1 MSATYPAEGRIPSL
15 VTLPPGTRLGPHEI
29 LEPLGAGGM
38 GEVYRARDTRLDRT
52 VAIKV
57 LPIHLSANEELRQ
70 RFDREARTIS
80 QLSHPH
86 ICALYDVGHQDGIDY
101 LVMEYLEGETLSDR
115 VARGPLPTEQ
125 VLRYGIQIADAL
137 DKAHRQGIVH
147 RDLKPGNVM
156 ITKSG
161 VKLLDFGL
169 AKLQAPASGSP
180 FSAASVLPTRTDA
193 SLTAQGTILGTFQYM
208 APEQLEG
215 KDADAR
221 TDIFALG
228 AVLYEMATGKKA
240 FEGRSQASLIAAILD
255 RTPPPISTIQPMT
268 PPALDRVVKTCLEKD
283 PEDRWQTAHDV
294 MLELKWIAEGGSQAG
309 LPAPVVARR
318 RSRERLA
325 WIVAGILAAS
335 TIALG
340 VLELRRPRSESPV
353 VRSTVLPPE
362 NRSFSFV
369 GGGAGPVAVSPDGR
383 QLAFVASESGA
394 KKQLWVR
401 PLESLVAKPLPATAD
416 ATYPFWSPDSRF
428 LGFFADGKLKKIEAA
443 GGPALSIC
451 DAPDARG
458 GSWSREGTILFEPS
472 FRDPIH
478 RVSAN
483 GGKSVPVTKLDV
495 SRNETTH
502 RWPFFLP
509 DGRRFLFF
517 SGSHTAG
524 AESELDAIFVGSLD
538 GQKPKLLVNARSNP
552 AYAAGHLLFVRQ
564 KTLLAQP
571 FDPKSLKLTSEA
583 FPIVENV
590 QDDPG
595 FFSAVFSVA
604 DQGTLAYQPAS
615 SSTGLSELVWVDR
628 SGKKID
634 VLGDPDA
641 YLEPRISPDG
651 RRVAVT
657 VGDPGDIWIYD
668 LARRVRTRLTFAES
682 DDFAP
687 TWSPDGTR
695 VAYSSQ
701 RSGSGDLYAKA
712 ASGTGADEL
721 LASSKIFKVPNS
733 WSPDGRYLVYIAFQ
747 GAPGSKA
754 DLWLL
759 SLPDGKASPLLQTQF
774 DELQGVF
781 SSDGRWLAYASNESG
796 RFEIYVQPFPGPGG
810 KWQISTSGG
819 IHPRWA
825 RGGKELFF
833 LAPEGKIMSVEVRAH
848 TVFEAGAPKALFA
861 TALKNVPGPPYDV
874 SSDGQRILLNR
885 PIGEE
890 SSPPITLVQNWTTLL
905 RR

>member
-1 MSATYPAEGRIPSL
+1 
-15 VTLPPGTRLGPHEI
+15 
-29 LEPLGAGGM
+29 M
-38 GEVYRARDTRLDRT
+38 GEVYRARDTRLERT
-52 VAIKV
+52 VAVKV
-57 LPIHLSANEELRQ
+57 LPAHLSASAESRQ
-70 RFDREARTIS
+70 RFEREAKTIS

-86 ICALYDVGHQDGIDY
+86 ICALYDVGNQDGVEF
-101 LVMEYLEGETLSDR
+101 LVMEYLEGETLSER
-115 VARGPLPTEQ
+115 LLKGALPFDH
-125 VLRYGIQIADAL
+125 VLRYGIEIADAL

-156 ITKSG
+156 LTKSG

-169 AKLQAPASGSP
+169 AKAVAPATPQQLTS
-180 FSAASVLPTRTDA
+180 FPTQQA
-193 SLTAQGTILGTFQYM
+193 LTQEGTILGTFQYM

-215 KDADAR
+215 READAR
-221 TDIFALG
+221 TDIFAFG
-228 AVLYEMATGKKA
+228 AVLYEMATGQKA
-240 FEGRSQASLIAAILD
+240 FSGRTQASLIAAIIE
-255 RTPPPISTIQPMT
+255 RVPPPVSTISPMT
-268 PPALDRVVKTCLEKD
+268 PPAFDRVVKTCLEKD
-283 PEDRWQTAHDV
+283 PEDRWQTAHDA
-294 MLELKWIAEGGSQAG
+294 MLELKWVAEGGSAAG

-335 TIALG
+335 TVALA
-340 VLELRRPRSESPV
+340 VLELTRPRSASPV
-353 VRSTVLPPE
+353 VRSNVLPPE
-362 NRSFSFV
+362 NTSFSFV

-383 QLAFVASESGA
+383 QLAFVTSEFGA
-394 KKQLWVR
+394 KKLLWVR

-428 LGFFADGKLKKIEAA
+428 LGFFAGGKLKRIEVA

-483 GGKSVPVTKLDV
+483 GGKSVPATKLDV

-509 DGRRFLFF
+509 DGRHFLFF

-538 GQKPKLLVNARSNP
+538 GEKPKLLVNARSNA

-564 KTLLAQP
+564 KTLLAQA
-571 FDPKSLKLTSEA
+571 FDPKSLKLTGEA
-583 FPIVENV
+583 FPIAENV

-595 FFSAVFSVA
+595 FFNAVFSVS
-604 DQGTLAYQPAS
+604 DQGTLAYQEAGGT
-615 SSTGLSELVWVDR
+615 TGLSELTWVDR
-628 SGKKID
+628 TGKKLE
-634 VLGDPDA
+634 VLGDPAD
-641 YLEPRISPDG
+641 YFEPRISPDG
-651 RRVAVT
+651 RRVAVAIE
-657 VGDPGDIWIYD
+657 DPGDIWIYD

-695 VAYSSQ
+695 VAFSSQ
-701 RSGSGDLYAKA
+701 RTGSGDIYAKA

-721 LASSKIFKVPNS
+721 LLSSKIFKVPNS
-733 WSPDGRYLVYIAFQ
+733 WSPDGRYLAYIAFQ
-747 GAPGSKA
+747 GAPGSTA

-774 DELQGVF
+774 AELQAVF
-781 SSDGRWLAYASNESG
+781 SPDGRWLAYASNESG

-819 IHPRWA
+819 IQPRWA

-861 TALKNVPGPPYDV
+861 TALKNAPGPPYDV

-885 PIGEE
+885 PIHEE
-890 SSPPITLVQNWTTLL
+890 SSPPITLVQNWTALL
-905 RR
+905 KR

>member
-1 MSATYPAEGRIPSL
+1 MPLS
-15 VTLPPGTRLGPHEI
+15 PGTRLGPHEI
-29 LEPLGAGGM
+29 IEPLGSGGM
-38 GEVYRARDTRLDRT
+38 GEVYRARDTRLDRM
-52 VAIKV
+52 VAVKV
-57 LPIHLSANEELRQ
+57 LPAHLTDNEELRQ
-70 RFDREARTIS
+70 RLDREARLIS

-86 ICALYDVGHQDGIDY
+86 ICALYDVGHQDGVDY
-101 LVMEYLEGETLSDR
+101 LVMEYLEGETLTDR
-115 VARGPLPTEQ
+115 LGRGPLPTEQ

-169 AKLQAPASGSP
+169 AKLRAVASDGA

-215 KDADAR
+215 SEADAR
-221 TDIFALG
+221 SDIFALG

-240 FEGRSQASLIAAILD
+240 FSGKSQASLIAAILD
-255 RTPPPISTIQPMT
+255 ATPPPISTVQAMT

-294 MLELKWIAEGGSQAG
+294 MLELKWVAEGGSQAG

-325 WIVAGILAAS
+325 WVVAGILAAS
-335 TIALG
+335 TVGLG
-340 VLELRRPRSESPV
+340 ILELRRPRSMKPV
-353 VRSTVLPPE
+353 IRSSVLPPE
-362 NRSFSFV
+362 KMSFSFV
-369 GGGAGPVAVSPDGR
+369 GGGAGPVSVSPDGR
-383 QLAFVASESGA
+383 QLAFVASESGT
-394 KKQLWVR
+394 KKQLWIR
-401 PLESLVAKPLPATAD
+401 PLESQVAKPLPATAD
-416 ATYPFWSPDSRF
+416 ATYPFWSPDNRF
-428 LGFFADGKLKKIEAA
+428 VGFFADGKLKKIEVA
-443 GGPALSIC
+443 GGPPLSIC

-458 GSWSREGTILFEPS
+458 GSWNRDGTILFEPS
-472 FRDPIH
+472 FREPIH

-509 DGRRFLFF
+509 DGRNFLFF
-517 SGSHTAG
+517 SGSHSTG

-538 GQKPKLLVNARSNP
+538 GEKPKLLVNARSNA

-564 KTLLAQP
+564 RTLLAQP
-571 FDPKSLKLTSEA
+571 FDPKSLKLTGEA

-595 FFSAVFSVA
+595 FFSAVFSVS
-604 DQGTLAYQPAS
+604 DQGTLAYQQAGD
-615 SSTGLSELVWVDR
+615 STGLSELTWVDR

-634 VLGDPDA
+634 VLGDPAD

-651 RRVAVT
+651 RKVAVT
-657 VGDPGDIWIYD
+657 IGDPGDVWIYD
-668 LARRVRTRLTFAES
+668 LARRVRTRLTFSGS

-695 VAYSSQ
+695 VAFSSQ
-701 RSGSGDLYAKA
+701 RSGNGDIYARA
-712 ASGTGADEL
+712 ASGTGTDEL
-721 LASSKIFKVPNS
+721 LSTSNVFKVPNS
-733 WSPDGRYLVYIAFQ
+733 WTPDGRYLAYIAFQ

-754 DLWLL
+754 DLWIL
-759 SLPDGKASPLLQTQF
+759 SLPDRKTSPLLQSQF
-774 DELQGVF
+774 DELQGAF
-781 SSDGRWLAYASNESG
+781 SPDGRWLAYASNESG

-819 IHPRWA
+819 IQPRWA
-825 RGGKELFF
+825 RGGRELFF
-833 LAPEGKIMSVEVRAH
+833 VAPEGRIMSVEIRTGT
-848 TVFEAGAPKALFA
+848 TVEAGTPRALFA
-861 TALKNVPGPPYDV
+861 TPLKNAPGPPYDV

-890 SSPPITLVQNWTTLL
+890 SSPPITLVQNWTALL
-905 RR
+905 KR

>member
-1 MSATYPAEGRIPSL
+1 M
-15 VTLPPGTRLGPHEI
+15 TLPSGFRLGPYE
-29 LEPLGAGGM
+29 LVAPVGAGGM
-38 GEVYRARDTRLDRT
+38 GEVYRARDTRLERT
-52 VAIKV
+52 VAVKV
-57 LPIHLSANEELRQ
+57 LPAHLSSSAESRQ
-70 RFDREARTIS
+70 RFEREAKTIS

-86 ICALYDVGHQDGIDY
+86 ICALYDVGNQDGVEF
-101 LVMEYLEGETLSDR
+101 LVMEYLEGETLSER
-115 VARGPLPTEQ
+115 LLKGPVVFDQ
-125 VLRYGIQIADAL
+125 VLRYGTEIADAL

-169 AKLQAPASGSP
+169 AKAIAPAGRTSG
-180 FSAASVLPTRTDA
+180 A
-193 SLTAQGTILGTFQYM
+193 SLTALPTQAGTDLTAEGTILGTFQYM

-215 KDADAR
+215 KEADAR
-221 TDIFALG
+221 TDIFAFG
-228 AVLYEMATGKKA
+228 ALLYEMATGRKA
-240 FEGRSQASLIAAILD
+240 FSGKSQASLISSIMG
-255 RTPPPISTIQPMT
+255 TEPPPVSAVAPMT
-268 PPALDRVVKTCLEKD
+268 PPAFDRVVRTCLAKD

-294 MLELKWIAEGGSQAG
+294 MLELKWVAEGGSAAG
-309 LPAPVVARR
+309 LPAPIVARR

-325 WIVAGILAAS
+325 WAIAGILAAS
-335 TIALG
+335 TAGLAIF
-340 VLELRRPRSESPV
+340 ELRRPRSAPLV

-362 NRSFSFV
+362 KTTFSFV

-383 QLAFVASESGA
+383 HLAFVTSESGS

-401 PLESLVAKPLPATAD
+401 PLESLLAKPLPGTAD

-428 LGFFADGKLKKIEAA
+428 VGFFADGKLKKIEVA

-458 GSWSREGTILFEPS
+458 GSWNRDGTILFEPS
-472 FRDPIH
+472 FREPIH

-483 GGKSVPVTKLDV
+483 GGKSVPVTKLDS
-495 SRNETTH
+495 SRSETTH
-502 RWPFFLP
+502 RWPTFLP

-517 SGSHTAG
+517 SGSHSTG
-524 AESELDAIFVGSLD
+524 TESELDAIFVGSLD
-538 GQKPKLLVNARSNP
+538 GEKPKLLVNARSNA

-571 FDPKSLKLTSEA
+571 FDPKSLKLAGEA
-583 FPIVENV
+583 FPIIENV

-595 FFSAVFSVA
+595 FFSAVFSVS
-604 DQGTLAYQPAS
+604 DQGTLAYQTAS
-615 SSTGLSELVWVDR
+615 GSSGLSELTWVDR
-628 SGKKID
+628 SGKRLD
-634 VLGDPDA
+634 VLGDPAD
-641 YLEPRISPDG
+641 YFEPRISPDG
-651 RRVAVT
+651 RKVAVAIE
-657 VGDPGDIWIYD
+657 DPGDVWIYD
-668 LARRVRTRLTFAES
+668 LARRVRTRLTFSGS

-687 TWSPDGTR
+687 TWSPDSTR
-695 VAYSSQ
+695 VAFSSQ
-701 RSGSGDLYAKA
+701 RTGSGDIYAKT

-721 LASSKIFKVPNS
+721 LSTSKIFKVPNS
-733 WSPDGRYLVYIAFQ
+733 WSPDGRYIAYIAFQ

-759 SLPDGKASPLLQTQF
+759 SLADRKASPILQSPF

-781 SSDGRWLAYASNESG
+781 SPDGRWLAYASNESG

-819 IHPRWA
+819 IQPRWA

-833 LAPEGKIMSVEVRAH
+833 IAPGGKIMSVEIQTSTIV
-848 TVFEAGAPKALFA
+848 EAGTPQVLFSVS
-861 TALKNVPGPPYDV
+861 LKNAPGPPYDV

-885 PIGEE
+885 PIEE
-890 SSPPITLVQNWTTLL
+890 ASSSPPITLVQNWTALL
-905 RR
+905 KR